1 MSLSGIEWSDLAV
14 FSRYANEF
22 RLKKNL
28 TSEEECVILWL
39 NEQVKALEK
48 KKKRIR
54 IYFIYMKT
62 QFKMPNGIL
71 INTLSRWQQ
80 SIVNCFL
87 LHIGY

>member
-48 KKKRIR
+48 KKKRI
-54 IYFIYMKT
+54 
-62 QFKMPNGIL
+62 
-71 INTLSRWQQ
+71 
-80 SIVNCFL
+80 
-87 LHIGY
+87 